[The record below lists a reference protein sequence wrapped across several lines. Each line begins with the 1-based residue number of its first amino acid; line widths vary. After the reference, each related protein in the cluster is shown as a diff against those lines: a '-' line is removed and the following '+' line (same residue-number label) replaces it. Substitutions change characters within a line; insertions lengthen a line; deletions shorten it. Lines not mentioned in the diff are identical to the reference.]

1 MNNIKELI
9 DNNFDNFLTDLK
21 DIINIPSV
29 YTEDKSPFPFGK
41 PIDEALRQTLSLA
54 EKLGFNTHYD
64 KDGYYGYAEYGQG
77 HEMIGVLGHL
87 DVVPAGDESKWV
99 TNPFEATLKDNV
111 LYGRGTQ
118 DDKGPTL
125 AALYA
130 FKALVDSGEEIN
142 KRVRFIF
149 GIDEELLWRSISK
162 YVEREEMPSV
172 GFTPDACFPVIYAE
186 KGLLQ
191 IDLTAPNTSDLKLV
205 GGDAYNAVPS
215 KMTVDTTEKLT
226 NALENLG
233 YEFTVSGDKT
243 TVLGKSVHAKDADK
257 GVNAIARTVLAGQ
270 SIGWRSKAVDFI
282 NDYVGEDALAQKI
295 FGICSDEA
303 SGSLKFNIGKIEMNE
318 TEEKISI
325 DIRIPVTVSKD
336 FVWDK
341 LESIV
346 KKYGFEMKENDYL
359 KSIYTPLDAP
369 LVKKL
374 VEAYQEVT
382 GDKESKPLSSGGAT
396 YARAIDN
403 CVAFG
408 AAFPF
413 TKETEHQPNEGI
425 DLDELKK
432 AMLVYASAFKKLL
445 D

>member
-9 DNNFDNFLTDLK
+9 DKNFDHFLKDLK

-29 YTEDKSPFPFGK
+29 YKDDESPYPFGK
-41 PIDEALRQTLSLA
+41 SIDEALRKTLSLA
-54 EKLGFNTHYD
+54 ESLGFKTYYD
-64 KDGYYGYAEYGQG
+64 KEGFYGYAEYGEGQDL
-77 HEMIGVLGHL
+77 IGVLGHL
-87 DVVPAGDESKWV
+87 DVVPAGDESKWN
-99 TNPFEATLKDNV
+99 TKPFEATLKDNV

-191 IDLTAPNTSDLKLV
+191 VDLTAPNTSDLKIA

-215 KMTVDTTEKLT
+215 KMTVDTTEELT
-226 NALENLG
+226 KALENLG
-233 YEFTVSGDKT
+233 YESTVSGDKT

-257 GVNAIARTVLAGQ
+257 GVNAIVRTVLAGQ
-270 SIGWRSKAVDFI
+270 LIGWRSKAVDFI

-295 FGICSDEA
+295 FGTCCDEA
-303 SGSLKFNIGKIEMNE
+303 SGPLKFNIGKIELNE
-318 TEEKISI
+318 AEEKINI

-336 FVWDK
+336 FVWDS

-374 VEAYQEVT
+374 VEAYQEVS
-382 GDKESKPLSSGGAT
+382 GDQESKPLSSGGAT

-432 AMLVYASAFKKLL
+432 AMLVYASAFQKLL